1 MEQRPSSFPALSGAL
16 ISALVLVVFA
26 CCHSSSPAPLRQEV
40 SIEPDLEVVST
51 GDPDKDHARLFAEKR
66 YPAATDCKP
75 CHEEHYEEWACS
87 PHAYAQ
93 VSPIF
98 NAMYRTVNALT
109 GGTNGDFCIRCHTP
123 VGMALDEDPH
133 MDNEDRAPVSF
144 EGVTCVVCHRVDT
157 AWGKESARVPLAE
170 GDIHSPVFG
179 PVGNDRLADVLG
191 NPDDYGPLKTEPGK
205 GRAREVHGEARKFFA
220 LAESSMCGTCHDV
233 LGPNG
238 FRLEDAFSEYK
249 SSPAA
254 ARGESC
260 QDCHMGKEHGKVSGY
275 REAPAAVVGGV
286 ASKPR
291 RRTNHMFPGPD
302 YSVVHPGIFPHH
314 PDSRKLAKLNEW
326 PSFDYKA
333 GWGTEAFEADQPET
347 SDSFPA
353 PWNDQARRVAARA
366 VVDRNLKLLEKARQ
380 ARREVLS
387 VGYQIGDIIIDRAD
401 AEGID
406 YRVLVFNGT
415 DGHGVPTGFDAER
428 LVWVRTEV
436 TDGTG
441 KRVHISGKLDPNG
454 DLLDDHSVYVHAG
467 AIPVD
472 EQLFSLQSKFI
483 VRTILGGEREQI
495 LPVPYSI
502 DPLPYI
508 RPETAPFTVLG
519 RPLAARKHK
528 QNIPV
533 GGSRWARYH
542 VPAEALTGAGEYK
555 IDVKLKT
562 GMVPVNLV
570 ERISKVGFHYGM
582 STREVANEL
591 VGGHLTLHSRQA
603 TTEIR

>member
-1 MEQRPSSFPALSGAL
+1 MVRA
-16 ISALVLVVFA
+16 SA
-26 CCHSSSPAPLRQEV
+26 P
-40 SIEPDLEVVST
+40 EPEFETVST

-133 MDNEDRAPVSF
+133 TDNEDRAPVSL

-179 PVGNDRLADVLG
+179 PVGNDRLAQVLG
-191 NPDDYGPLKTEPGK
+191 NPDDYGPLKTQPGE
-205 GRAREVHGEARKFFA
+205 GRARDVHGEARKFFA
-220 LAESSMCGTCHDV
+220 IAESSMCGTCHDV
-233 LGPNG
+233 LAPNG

-275 REAPAAVVGGV
+275 RMEPAAVIGGV
-286 ASKPR
+286 ATKPR
-291 RRTNHMFPGPD
+291 KRTSHMFPGPD

-314 PDSRKLAKLNEW
+314 PDSRKLAKLDEW
-326 PSFDYKA
+326 PSFDWEA
-333 GWGTEAFEADQPET
+333 GWGTETFEADQAEE
-347 SDSFPA
+347 SDAFPA
-353 PWNDQARRVAARA
+353 PWQSRERRMAAR
-366 VVDRNLKLLEKARQ
+366 VIIDRNLELLKKAKE
-380 ARREVLS
+380 ARHAVLS
-387 VGYQIGDIIIDRAD
+387 VGYQLGDIIVDRAD
-401 AEGID
+401 SEGIE

-436 TDGTG
+436 TDADGN
-441 KRVHISGKLDPNG
+441 RVHISGKLDPNG

-467 AIPVD
+467 AIPAD
-472 EQLFSLQSKFI
+472 EQLFSLQTKFI
-483 VRTILGGEREQI
+483 VRTILGAEREQI
-495 LPVPYSI
+495 LPIPYSI

-528 QNIPV
+528 QNLAV
-533 GGSRWARYH
+533 GGSRWARYS
-542 VPAEALTGAGEYK
+542 VPAEALTGPGVYD
-555 IDVKLKT
+555 IDVKLKS

-570 ERISKVGFHYGM
+570 ERVSKVGFHYGM
-582 STREVANEL
+582 STREVADAL
-591 VGGHLTLHSRQA
+591 VEGHLTLHTRHT
-603 TTEIR
+603 TTEVR